1 MIRSR
6 EYISRFLRRGLT
18 DREVFWFYFFAAGV
32 FVYPI
37 IKVDYMFYDDNSR
50 SLLMYEDFWRA
61 GGRILVQLFYNAIS
75 FSTSSANLFPL
86 AHLIMLPVIALSLR
100 ALATCFFAPCTLGDC
115 FVMLPLIY
123 APTTLGILIYQ
134 YDGPAVML
142 GVAAVIYAVVYRSD
156 KSAYDV
162 LWPAVLVAMAL
173 SIYQVLVNVLI
184 GLYCFELAVQLVRG
198 LSLEGVLRLI
208 ARRAFH
214 LLAGLLIYYLTAMRF
229 LNTWRSSWVP
239 LDQMWPGTMWT
250 RLGSAFENLGLF
262 LNSGNSWLFIGLSG
276 FAFFGYL
283 WGAVAILRRD
293 EAVIK
298 KSTLLVL
305 YFSLIP
311 IITITVAGLPLL
323 FKVFEPAAR
332 VLLGIAPV
340 LVVVFFFSHKA
351 LRAIDARATCLLVIP
366 LFCMLSFAYMYGRI
380 LMSQKTLESS
390 ILYSLAYDIHSRP
403 ELRNIEVMYLIDAE
417 TTPVRRPSSLSVG
430 LEIPALNYVGGG
442 WHREGEGYL
451 IMPDQFPYVGISN
464 VRWMSPH
471 EYGAVTEKY
480 KVVDSVIYDIYLSGR
495 NGYIQMKKLDNSG
508 RDPSR

>member
-1 MIRSR
+1 MIKSR
-6 EYISRFLRRGLT
+6 EYLSRFLCRGLT
-18 DREVFWFYFFAAGV
+18 VREIFWFYFLAAGV

-37 IKVDYMFYDDNSR
+37 INVDYMFYDDNSR

-75 FSTSSANLFPL
+75 FSASSPNLFPL

-100 ALATCFFAPCTLGDC
+100 ALATYFFAPCTLGDC

-142 GVAAVIYAVVYRSD
+142 GVAVVIYAVVYRSD
-156 KSAYDV
+156 KSTYDL

-184 GLYCFELAVQLVRG
+184 GLYCFELAVQIVRG

-214 LLAGLLIYYLTAMRF
+214 LLAGLLIYYLTALRF

-283 WGAVAILRRD
+283 WGAVTILRRD

-305 YFSLIP
+305 YFLLIP
-311 IITITVAGLPLL
+311 IMTITVAGLPLL
-323 FKVFEPAAR
+323 FKAFEPAAR

-351 LRAIDARATCLLVIP
+351 LRAIDARATFLLVIP

-390 ILYSLAYDIHSRP
+390 ILYSLAYDIHSRLA
-403 ELRNIEVMYLIDAE
+403 LRDLEVIYLVDAE
-417 TTPVRRPSSLSVG
+417 TTPIRRPASQPVA
-430 LEIPALNYVGGG
+430 LEIPALNYVSGG
-442 WHREGEGYL
+442 WHRAGEGYL
-451 IMPDQFPYVGISN
+451 VMADQFPYVGISN
-464 VRWMSPH
+464 VRLMSPVQY
-471 EYGAVTEKY
+471 ETVTDKY
-480 KVVDSVIYDIYLSGR
+480 KVVDNVIYDIYLSGR
-495 NGYIQMKKLDNSG
+495 NGYIQMKKIDNSG